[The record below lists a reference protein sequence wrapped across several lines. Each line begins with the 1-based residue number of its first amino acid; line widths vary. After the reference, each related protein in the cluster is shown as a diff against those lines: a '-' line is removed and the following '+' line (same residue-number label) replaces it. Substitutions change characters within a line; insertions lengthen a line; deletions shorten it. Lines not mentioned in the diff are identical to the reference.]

1 MSLLFPRSRWILETK
16 LAKEECV
23 RRLKSKLR
31 GMWETRW
38 NAEKPL
44 HGTVSSSGFAVLI
57 TPSFRRGGAN
67 PYFIRGVFI
76 SSAAGTTI
84 RAKYG
89 VLPTVRLFVAGMVSF
104 LLFMAWRVLRPSN
117 ALELFIAF
125 GILSSIMV
133 LATYGVVRNLIRWAE
148 WDRELILGAV
158 VEILEARIIEPP
170 EAALAGDDRG
180 RI

>member
-1 MSLLFPRSRWILETK
+1 M
-16 LAKEECV
+16 

-57 TPSFRRGGAN
+57 TPSFHRGGTN
-67 PYFIRGVFI
+67 PYFIRGVFT
-76 SSAAGTTI
+76 SNAAGTTI

-89 VLPTVRLFVAGMVSF
+89 LLPTVRLFFAGMVSF
-104 LLFMAWRVLRPSN
+104 FLYMGWRIFGPISQ
-117 ALELFIAF
+117 APEFFAF
-125 GILSSIMV
+125 FGGMTLIMV
-133 LATYGVVRNLIRWAE
+133 LLTYWRFRRLMRTVE
-148 WDRELILGAV
+148 YDRELILGAV

-170 EAALAGDDRG
+170 EAAS
-180 RI
+180 